1 MLVRYFAI
9 IKQIKQLNTTHSK
22 FETHKERSDSGL
34 KKDNVSVVVPLL
46 KAYLLQLRI
55 ENSQHLL

>member
-9 IKQIKQLNTTHSK
+9 IKQIKQLNTIHSK
-22 FETHKERSDSGL
+22 FEKQKERSDSGL

-46 KAYLLQLRI
+46 KTFIAIR
-55 ENSQHLL
+55 N

>member
-9 IKQIKQLNTTHSK
+9 IKQIKQMNTTHSK
-22 FETHKERSDSGL
+22 FEKQKEHSDSDL
-34 KKDNVSVVVPLL
+34 KKDNVLVVVP
-46 KAYLLQLRI
+46 LLQLRI